1 LTCAARRSRIAWDVR
16 RGIGRC
22 QFGCMHYRYQENEVS
37 YQRLQ
42 KTAESAVDYAGRSFE
57 NFDLRPFLEAVLPL
71 MTFSGERPRAFEYG
85 TGTGSGACF
94 LAARGFV
101 VDAVDISPT
110 AIAMAHRFAD
120 ERRLTVSFTV
130 CDIRS
135 MISPGPVY
143 DLVVDNF
150 CLQRIVT
157 DGDRRRT
164 LATVRGLLK
173 PSGYFVVG
181 TVPYRASRD
190 FDRFDPSTGIVYR
203 RVPADSG
210 AYESAVHDG
219 AERFVPWRR
228 LVLSPELLRDELE
241 RGEFRVTH
249 QDGAC
254 CLCVLAD
261 RPAGGLPSP
270 ADCGGTVLP

>member
-1 LTCAARRSRIAWDVR
+1 MD
-16 RGIGRC
+16 
-22 QFGCMHYRYQENEVS
+22 YRYEENEVS

-42 KTAESAVDYAGRSFE
+42 RTAESAVDYAGRSFE
-57 NFDLRPFLEAVLPL
+57 DFDLRPFLEIVLPR
-71 MTFSGERPRAFEYG
+71 MTFSGERPRGFEYG
-85 TGTGSGACF
+85 TGTGPGACF

-110 AIAMAHRFAD
+110 AIAMARRFAD

-135 MISPGPVY
+135 MIPPGPVY

-157 DGDRRRT
+157 DGDRRGT
-164 LATVRGLLK
+164 LATVQGLLK

-190 FDRFDPSTGIVYR
+190 FGTDRFDPSTGIVYR
-203 RVPADSG
+203 RLPADSG
-210 AYESAVHDG
+210 AYESAVRDG
-219 AERFVPWRR
+219 AEWSIPWRR

-241 RGEFRVTH
+241 RAGFRVKH

-261 RPAGGLPSP
+261 RAAGGLPCP
-270 ADCGGTVLP
+270 ADCGGAVFP

>member
-1 LTCAARRSRIAWDVR
+1 MKTSPERPSARAAVECISYAYE
-16 RGIGRC
+16 
-22 QFGCMHYRYQENEVS
+22 QNEIR

-42 KTAESAVDYAGRSFE
+42 TLDKATDYAGRSFE
-57 NFDLRPFLEAVLPL
+57 NFDLRQFLEAVLL
-71 MTFSGERPRAFEYG
+71 MMTFSGERPRAFEYG
-85 TGTGSGACF
+85 TGTGPGACF
-94 LAARGFV
+94 LAARGFG

-150 CLQRIVT
+150 CLQWIVT

-190 FDRFDPSTGIVYR
+190 FGTDRFDPSTGIVYR
-203 RVPADSG
+203 RLPADSG
-210 AYESAVHDG
+210 AYESAVRDG
-219 AERFVPWRR
+219 AEWSVPWLR

-241 RGEFRVTH
+241 RAGFRVTH
-249 QDGAC
+249 QDAAC

-261 RPAGGLPSP
+261 GAAAGLPCP
-270 ADCGGTVLP
+270 VNCGGAVFP

>member
-1 LTCAARRSRIAWDVR
+1 MD
-16 RGIGRC
+16 
-22 QFGCMHYRYQENEVS
+22 YRYEENEVS

-42 KTAESAVDYAGRSFE
+42 RTADSAVDYAGRSFE
-57 NFDLRPFLEAVLPL
+57 DFDLRPFLEMVLPR
-71 MTFSGERPRAFEYG
+71 MKFSGERPRAFEYG
-85 TGTGSGACF
+85 TGTGPGACF
-94 LAARGFV
+94 LAARAFV

-110 AIAMAHRFAD
+110 AIALARRFAA
-120 ERRLTVSFTV
+120 ERRLTVSYTV
-130 CDIRS
+130 CDVRS
-135 MISPGPVY
+135 MIPPGAVY

-164 LATVRGLLK
+164 LATARSLLK

-181 TVPYRASRD
+181 TVLYRASRD
-190 FDRFDPSTGIVYR
+190 LGTDRFDPSTGIVYR
-203 RVPADSG
+203 RLPADSG
-210 AYESAVHDG
+210 AYESAVRDG
-219 AERFVPWRR
+219 AEWSVPRRR

-241 RGEFRVTH
+241 RAGFRVTH

-261 RPAGGLPSP
+261 RPAGGLPCP
-270 ADCGGTVLP
+270 ADCGGAVFP

>member
-1 LTCAARRSRIAWDVR
+1 MD
-16 RGIGRC
+16 
-22 QFGCMHYRYQENEVS
+22 YRYEDNEIR
-37 YQRLQ
+37 YRRLQ
-42 KTAESAVDYAGRSFE
+42 TLDKATDYAGRSFE
-57 NFDLRPFLEAVLPL
+57 DFDLRPFLEMVLPQ
-71 MTFSGERPRAFEYG
+71 MKFSGERPRAFEYG
-85 TGTGSGACF
+85 TGTGPGACF
-94 LAARGFV
+94 LAARAFV

-135 MISPGPVY
+135 MIPPGPVY

-150 CLQRIVT
+150 CLQRIVS

-164 LATVRGLLK
+164 LATVRSLLK
-173 PSGYFVVG
+173 PSGYFVG

-190 FDRFDPSTGIVYR
+190 FGTDRFDPSTGIVYR
-203 RVPADSG
+203 RLPADSG
-210 AYESAVHDG
+210 AYESAVRDG
-219 AERFVPWRR
+219 AEWSVPWLR

-241 RGEFRVTH
+241 RAGFCVTH
-249 QDGAC
+249 QDGVC

-261 RPAGGLPSP
+261 RPAGGLPCP
-270 ADCGGTVLP
+270 ADCGGAVFP

>member
-1 LTCAARRSRIAWDVR
+1 MD
-16 RGIGRC
+16 
-22 QFGCMHYRYQENEVS
+22 YRYEDNEIR
-37 YQRLQ
+37 YRRLQ
-42 KTAESAVDYAGRSFE
+42 TLDKATDYAGRSFE
-57 NFDLRPFLEAVLPL
+57 DFDLRPFLEMVLPR
-71 MTFSGERPRAFEYG
+71 MKFSGERPRTFEYG
-85 TGTGSGACF
+85 TGTGPGACF

-110 AIAMAHRFAD
+110 AIAMARRFAD
-120 ERRLTVSFTV
+120 ERRLTVSFTA

-135 MISPGPVY
+135 MIPPGPVY

-150 CLQRIVT
+150 CLQWIVT

-164 LATVRGLLK
+164 LATVRSLLR

-190 FDRFDPSTGIVYR
+190 FGTDRFDPSTGIVYR

-228 LVLSPELLRDELE
+228 LVLSPELLRDDLD
-241 RGEFRVTH
+241 RDAFRVKH

-254 CLCVLAD
+254 CLCVLDD